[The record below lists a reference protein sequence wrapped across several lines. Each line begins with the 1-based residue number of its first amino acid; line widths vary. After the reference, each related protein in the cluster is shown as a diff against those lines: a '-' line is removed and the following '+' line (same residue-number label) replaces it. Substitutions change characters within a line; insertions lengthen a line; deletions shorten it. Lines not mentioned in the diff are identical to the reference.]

1 MANNS
6 KKQKMTKKD
15 LLSISQGIA
24 YINSKETKVWHTLS
38 KNLDMISPM
47 VNAVNAEHKV
57 ITDELAP
64 KDDKG
69 TPVRNQQNQ
78 IDFGDNL
85 EEANKRWDNI
95 MSEEIEVE
103 IITIPLDDL
112 KDYGLD
118 ANMMKPLLGK
128 LVLEK

>member
-15 LLSISQGIA
+15 LLAISQGLA

-38 KNLDMISPM
+38 KNLDMISPL
-47 VNAVNAEHKV
+47 VNAVNAEHRV

-95 MSEEIEVE
+95 MSEEIEIE
-103 IITIPLDDL
+103 IVTIPLDDL